1 MAMQPSGVGC
11 IQPLDSI
18 VVVVVVVIV
27 AAAATIAVTVSVS
40 VSVLLLA
47 VVISTWLRLPNS
59 ADGRFFKNTCVYHH
73 RVTGHTFHLNSAVSI
88 SVDFYRCRVVC
99 L

>member
-18 VVVVVVVIV
+18 VVVVVVIV
-27 AAAATIAVTVSVS
+27 ATAATIAVTVPVSVS

-47 VVISTWLRLPNS
+47 VVISTWLCLPNS

-73 RVTGHTFHLNSAVSI
+73 RVTGHTFHLNTVVAL
-88 SVDFYRCRVVC
+88 FVC